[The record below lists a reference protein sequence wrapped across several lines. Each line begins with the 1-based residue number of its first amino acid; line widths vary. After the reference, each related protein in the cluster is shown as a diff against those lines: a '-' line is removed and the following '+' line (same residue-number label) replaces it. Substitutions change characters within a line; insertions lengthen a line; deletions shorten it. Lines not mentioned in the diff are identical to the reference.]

1 MFEDVIAD
9 IKANKNVSPIVT
21 ELFMRGSK
29 LNIFIS

>member
-9 IKANKNVSPIVT
+9 IKANKNVSPIVI

>member
-9 IKANKNVSPIVT
+9 IKANKKVSPIVT

>member
-9 IKANKNVSPIVT
+9 IKANKKVSPIVT

-29 LNIFIS
+29 LNILIS